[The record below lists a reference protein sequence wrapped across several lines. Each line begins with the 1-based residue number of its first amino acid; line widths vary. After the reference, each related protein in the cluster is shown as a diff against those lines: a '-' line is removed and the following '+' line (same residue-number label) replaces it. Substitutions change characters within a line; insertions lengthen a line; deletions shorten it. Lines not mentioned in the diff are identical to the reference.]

1 LTTAIVRY
9 KGFKTRMN
17 PAEFAE
23 NNYRDEHGALW
34 TANDLEYIISQ
45 ISQRRNDLRI
55 AWNL

>member
-1 LTTAIVRY
+1 
-9 KGFKTRMN
+9 MN